1 MKILVV
7 EDDALIASG
16 LQLALSRLHHRVEWC
31 AEGRQAQ
38 RLLATEDFDL
48 VILDLGLPGKDGF
61 EILSHLRQ
69 SGSSVSVLIL
79 SARDGIK
86 DRVKGLDLGAD
97 DYLTKPFELDELL
110 ARVRVLERRRM
121 SSANHLLEH
130 GRLSLDLNAMSV
142 SWQGQAVDLPRRE
155 WMLLRLLVENPQR
168 VYTRSQI
175 EDALYGWGESTES
188 NAIDVHVHHLRK
200 KIAPDIIK
208 TIRGIGYRLGTVTP

>member
-7 EDDALIASG
+7 EDDVLIASG
-16 LQLALSRLHHRVEWC
+16 LQLALGRLHHRVELI
-31 AEGRQAQ
+31 ADGLHAQ
-38 RLLATEDFDL
+38 RLLDTEDFDL

-61 EILSHLRQ
+61 EVLSHLRQ
-69 SGSSVSVLIL
+69 AGSPVSVLIL
-79 SARDGIK
+79 SARDGVK

-110 ARVRVLERRRM
+110 ARVRVLERRRV
-121 SSANHLLEH
+121 SSANPVLNN
-130 GRLSLDLNAMSV
+130 GRLALDLNAMSA
-142 SWQGQAVDLPRRE
+142 SWDGQLVDLHRRE

-175 EDALYGWGESTES
+175 EDALYGWGEGTES

-200 KIAPDIIK
+200 KIMPDIIK
-208 TIRGIGYRLGTVTP
+208 TIRGIGYRLGEVV

>member
-1 MKILVV
+1 
-7 EDDALIASG
+7 
-16 LQLALSRLHHRVEWC
+16 
-31 AEGRQAQ
+31 
-38 RLLATEDFDL
+38 
-48 VILDLGLPGKDGF
+48 
-61 EILSHLRQ
+61 
-69 SGSSVSVLIL
+69 VLIL

-130 GRLSLDLNAMSV
+130 GSLSLDLNAMSV
-142 SWQGQAVDLPRRE
+142 AWQGQAVDLPRRE

-175 EDALYGWGESTES
+175 EDALYGWGESTGS

>member
-1 MKILVV
+1 MKILVI
-7 EDDALIASG
+7 EDDVLIASG

-208 TIRGIGYRLGTVTP
+208 TIRGIGYRLGTITP